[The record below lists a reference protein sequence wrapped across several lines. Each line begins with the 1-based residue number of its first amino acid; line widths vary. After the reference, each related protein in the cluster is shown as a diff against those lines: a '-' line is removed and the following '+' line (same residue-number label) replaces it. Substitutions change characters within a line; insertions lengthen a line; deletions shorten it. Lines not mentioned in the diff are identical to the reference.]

1 MPSDGDTLLKLEVP
15 FIVQLGTRRMSVR
28 EVTALTPGTIVELP
42 INAEDDLK
50 LLIKNKVIGLGRA
63 VKVGENY
70 GVRITFVGD
79 LNHRIDAVA
88 TADAASQVSSEADR
102 LAEQMLAGQI

>member
-1 MPSDGDTLLKLEVP
+1 MPADAEALLKLEVP
-15 FIVQLGTRRMSVR
+15 FIVQLGTKRMSVR

-50 LLIKNKVIGLGRA
+50 VLVKNKVVGLGRA

-70 GVRITFVGD
+70 GVRITYVGD
-79 LNHRIDAVA
+79 LNQRMDAVGGES
-88 TADAASQVSSEADR
+88 AAQTSEADR
-102 LAEQMLAGQI
+102 LAEQLLAGQI